1 MGSSTHLVV
10 ATSGS
15 RDPQLVN
22 DHGGKLFLF
31 KKDGSGNYPT
41 TATTNITAYTGQGG
55 FGGHLALSSTHG
67 VVGIDGPD
75 GGEKVF
81 IFKKD
86 SSGDYPTTAT
96 TILTNVRQGRLALSE
111 THLVVKAPYVD
122 PYATHDHSQGPYT
135 GPMPNKALLIFK
147 KDSFG
152 DYPTTATAN
161 VTGSS
166 EFRSDFALSSTHL
179 MVHERS
185 DPERIHVFKV
195 A

>member
-1 MGSSTHLVV
+1 MTGDYR
-10 ATSGS
+10 SGG
-15 RDPQLVN
+15 
-22 DHGGKLFLF
+22 HGGKLFLF

-41 TATTNITAYTGQGG
+41 TATTTITAYTGEAG
-55 FGGHLALSSTHG
+55 FGGHMALSSTHL
-67 VVGIDGPD
+67 VVGIEGPY

-96 TILTNVRQGRLALSE
+96 TILTNVKQGRLALSE
-111 THLVVKAPYVD
+111 THLVVPAPYVD
-122 PYATHDHSQGPYT
+122 PRNTHDYGTFDPHTGLPSNPYT
-135 GPMPNKALLIFK
+135 GPIPSKALLIFK

-161 VTGSS
+161 VTGTS
-166 EFRSDFALSSTHL
+166 EFARQLALSSTHL
-179 MVHERS
+179 MVHEHS
-185 DPERIHVFKV
+185 DPERIYVFKG